1 MKPRSSFLLPLAAA
15 LAAFLFVG
23 SASALAGDVNMTT
36 FSSGNGGINVFASPM
51 SAFPAVSASDWMC
64 AENRGMQRD
73 AIQYTPTTLA
83 VACGVTATRIANEA
97 YTTAMFIH
105 YVDMYRYSVYCPS
118 PYEGGPGSGCKF

>member
-1 MKPRSSFLLPLAAA
+1 MKPRSSLLLLPLAAA
-15 LAAFLFVG
+15 LAASLLAG
-23 SASALAGDVNMTT
+23 PAAAGDVNMTT
-36 FSSGNGGINVFASPM
+36 FTSGNGGINVFASPM

-73 AIQYTPTTLA
+73 TVQYTPTTLA